1 MQWNMLVA
9 VPAVV
14 MLLAGCDQQPG
25 DNSTASVQGSAVP
38 DLGSESF
45 WQRTQ
50 EGSIVVTPDNF
61 IRAEYDL
68 YMAAQKADDAFG
80 KFKHTREVAPVDHQ
94 LVIRLNRDTI
104 YSAAV
109 FDLDAGP
116 VTVTLP
122 DSQGRFMSMLVINQD
137 HYNPLVG
144 YESGDYELTR
154 DLVGTR
160 YAMVAIRTLADPNDP
175 ADMKAANALQDAI
188 AVSQPGG
195 PGELEIPHWDHASQE
210 KIRSALL
217 QLASTLPDMR
227 YSAGAGREDVD
238 PVRRLIAAAAGW
250 GLNPDKDAI
259 YLNVNP
265 DNNDGESIYRLSV
278 KDVPVGAFWSVSVY
292 NREGY
297 YEPNEQNAYTVN
309 SVTGVKNDA
318 GEIVIQF
325 GGCEDVVPNCLP
337 VVEGWNYMVRLYR
350 PSESILNGEW
360 QFPKAVLVEEGA

>member
-61 IRAEYDL
+61 IRAESDL

-265 DNNDGESIYRLSV
+265 DNNDGESIYQLSV

-337 VVEGWNYMVRLYR
+337 VVEG
-350 PSESILNGEW
+350 
-360 QFPKAVLVEEGA
+360 